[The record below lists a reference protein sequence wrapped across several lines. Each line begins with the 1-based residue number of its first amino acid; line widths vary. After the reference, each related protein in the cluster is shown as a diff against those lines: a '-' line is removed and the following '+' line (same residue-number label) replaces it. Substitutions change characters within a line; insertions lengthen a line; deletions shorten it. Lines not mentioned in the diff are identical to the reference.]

1 MTISR
6 PIFFLAVFISGWCAL
21 TYQVCW
27 ERLFIVNFGVDFYSV
42 SAITTAFLTG
52 LGLGALFLGR
62 YVDRH
67 PNPLKVYGYLELFIG
82 LYGIASVA
90 IIRALYPLSLAL
102 QQRIDNIWLYFLCAF
117 LMVFIIMLPPTIMMG
132 GTLPVMVKY
141 FLRKQRDAG
150 RTVGVLY
157 AVNTFGS
164 VIGAFMGAFIT
175 ISLLQVDGSIY
186 VAGLLNIV
194 IGVVFLLRA
203 RKAKAAAHA
212 TATASPVETSA
223 PQPLAPAFSPFTRS
237 SLLLLYLVSSAVAL
251 GWEILWFRMV
261 SLRWQNATG
270 GFGLVLTLYLLGI
283 VIGSGVF
290 AMISHRFRE
299 TGIRLFASLQFLTA
313 AVCVAGFLFY
323 RWTYHHMNVPAEA
336 FLLEVYERLS
346 GVENRFDLGGSLTGS
361 GLRIFIAFAA
371 LITVPMIVQ
380 GMCFPLIARLCTS
393 SYERAGKSIGSV
405 YFVSIVGS
413 FIGASGMGYLALPWL
428 GLRGSLLLLIA
439 LSVIAGLAAWA
450 LSQTHERQ
458 ATWRAR
464 LLTPSVEALC
474 AGAALIIFLSLP
486 ANIHAW
492 LSGRA
497 ITTLREGVTGIAYI
511 HGDETYQAVNING
524 QNHGGLQPFMFQ
536 RDDLKI
542 AIAVNLNPS
551 PKTAVLIG
559 LGNARTLAALEKYEE
574 IERIDVVEISRE
586 LIPALLAQDDIPWV
600 HEALQSPKVN
610 LIYDDGRAF
619 LNKTEQR
626 YDIIASAP
634 IFAYNAYGGYLYS
647 REMLELV
654 RSRLNPSGIFV
665 LLNDSLVPTMRFI
678 QMRTFA
684 SVFPHF
690 ILDSGNYL
698 HGSPDPIAV
707 DFARIERSYALN
719 QHWLTTNGMG
729 FVAPNQR
736 FGSLNMLAEKGAFLT
751 HLRSDENAFDDL
763 EGFPIATDLSPRTEF
778 WLLQHDPRAAD
789 LAPPLNRRTLAYHM
803 PTNAHGELM
812 RLAIPIPRPG
822 MWSINVIGGDRTRLR
837 AEPKDDGSLVVS
849 IGGSVAQPIN
859 IKIHTGASHVLD
871 PPGEADGALAAKLKD
886 AGDVVLGVRASGR
899 GVLELQ
905 YRTWSEAER
914 RWRIAATRRFTVAPH
929 GDEYHLAISPT
940 ADSTGARLSFSFESA
955 CEIQIDTA
963 AMYHSAK

>member
-1 MTISR
+1 MTISNR
-6 PIFFLAVFISGWCAL
+6 LFYLAVFVSGWCAL

-67 PNPLKVYGYLELFIG
+67 SNPIKVYGFLELFIG
-82 LYGIASVA
+82 LYGIASVV
-90 IIRALYPLSLAL
+90 IIRAVYPLSLAL

-117 LMVFIIMLPPTIMMG
+117 VMVFVLMLPPTIMMG

-141 FLRKQRDAG
+141 FLRQQRDAG
-150 RTVGVLY
+150 RTIGMLY
-157 AVNTFGS
+157 AINTLGS
-164 VIGAFMGAFIT
+164 VVGAFMGAFIT

-186 VAGLLNIV
+186 IAGLFNII

-203 RKAKAAAHA
+203 RSAKAGRVAAEPPEARPA
-212 TATASPVETSA
+212 TEM
-223 PQPLAPAFSPFTRS
+223 LAPAFTPWTRR
-237 SLLLLYLVSSAVAL
+237 SLLLLYLISSAVAL
-251 GWEILWFRMV
+251 GWEILWYRMV

-283 VIGSGVF
+283 VFGSVLF
-290 AMISHRFRE
+290 AAISHRFRE
-299 TGIRLFASLQFLTA
+299 SGIRLFASLQFLTA

-336 FLLEVYERLS
+336 FLLEVYERLT
-346 GVENRFDLGGSLTGS
+346 GVENRFELGGSLAGS
-361 GLRIFIAFAA
+361 GLRIFVAFAA

-428 GLRGSLLLLIA
+428 GLRGSLLLLIG
-439 LSVIAGLAAWA
+439 LSVIAGIAAWV
-450 LSQTHERQ
+450 LSLANER
-458 ATWRAR
+458 RGAR
-464 LLTPSVEALC
+464 HVRLFTPTIEAGL
-474 AGAALIIFLSLP
+474 AVIAVIIFLTLP

-492 LSGRA
+492 LSGRT
-497 ITTLREGVTGIAYI
+497 ITSHREGVTGIAYI
-511 HGDETYQAVNING
+511 HGDATYQAVNING
-524 QNHGGLQPFMFQ
+524 QNHGGLQPYTFQ

-542 AIAVNLNPS
+542 AIAINLNPA
-551 PKTAVLIG
+551 PITAMLIG
-559 LGNARTLAALEKYEE
+559 LGNARTLAALEKYDE

-586 LIPALLAQDDIPWV
+586 LVPALLAQDDIPWV
-600 HEALQSPKVN
+600 HEALRSPKVN

-619 LNKTEQR
+619 LNKTDKR

-654 RSRLNPSGIFV
+654 RSRLNPNGIFV

-698 HGSPDPIAV
+698 HGSPDPIV
-707 DFARIERSYALN
+707 IDFDRIAQSYERN
-719 QHWLTTNGMG
+719 RRWLTTNGMG
-729 FVAPNQR
+729 FIAPNER
-736 FGSLNMLAEKGAFLT
+736 HGSLNPLGEPGAFLA
-751 HLRSDENAFDDL
+751 HLRSDERAFDDL
-763 EGFPIATDLSPRTEF
+763 EGFAIATDLSPRTEF
-778 WLLQHDPRAAD
+778 WLLQFDRRAND

-803 PTNAHGELM
+803 PTHTHEALTPLDIALPM
-812 RLAIPIPRPG
+812 PG
-822 MWSINVIGGDRTRLR
+822 AWAVNVIGGDRTRLR
-837 AEPKDDGSLVVS
+837 AQPGDGGSLHVEISGAVS
-849 IGGSVAQPIN
+849 QPIN
-859 IKIHTGASHVLD
+859 IKIHTGATHVLD
-871 PPGEADGALAAKLKD
+871 PPDNADESLAAALRG
-886 AGDVVLGVRASGR
+886 AGDVVLGVRAQGR

-905 YRTWSEAER
+905 YRTWNEADK
-914 RWRIAATRRFTVAPH
+914 RWRIASTRRFTV
-929 GDEYHLAISPT
+929 SPRSET
-940 ADSTGARLSFSFESA
+940 SYLNVSPSEGANAVRFSFSFEGVCDMQIESA
-955 CEIQIDTA
+955 VIYRQEP
-963 AMYHSAK
+963 